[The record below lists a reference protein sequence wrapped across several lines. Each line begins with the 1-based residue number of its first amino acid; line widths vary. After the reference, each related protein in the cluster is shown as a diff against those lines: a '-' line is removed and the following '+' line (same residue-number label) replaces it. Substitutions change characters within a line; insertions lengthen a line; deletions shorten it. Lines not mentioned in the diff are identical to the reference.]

1 MKGNRGTGIESTFAF
16 EERVLPGPCL
26 LLHESGSGL
35 LQALNSPF
43 TLGSAYSRPTWC
55 SLSLW
60 AGHRDEQVGEVG
72 ARGWHLSSGNFV
84 IGRVLQERSW
94 LQGVVPPVL
103 VFFEQVHIFN
113 TQYFEHIQSQEE
125 RVTGVFKPSG
135 F

>member
-16 EERVLPGPCL
+16 EESVLPGPCL

-84 IGRVLQERSW
+84 IVSRKAPKTPANEGQMSGRQHGRL
-94 LQGVVPPVL
+94 
-103 VFFEQVHIFN
+103 
-113 TQYFEHIQSQEE
+113 
-125 RVTGVFKPSG
+125 
-135 F
+135 